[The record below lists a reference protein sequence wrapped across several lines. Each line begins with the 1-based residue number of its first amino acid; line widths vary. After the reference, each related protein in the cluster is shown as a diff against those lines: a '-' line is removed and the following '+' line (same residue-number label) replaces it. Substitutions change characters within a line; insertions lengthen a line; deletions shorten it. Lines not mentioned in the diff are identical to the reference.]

1 MLRKK
6 LQDTHAAITE
16 VERRLLNNPDSLMLR
31 LELESLVDIRN
42 DLQADFGELA
52 DAERV
57 DICECV

>member
-1 MLRKK
+1 MLQKK

-16 VERRLLNNPDSLMLR
+16 VERRLLKTPESLVLR
-31 LELESLVDIRN
+31 LELESLVDIRD

-52 DAERV
+52 DAEGV